1 MPSGEARR
9 GLMRAQCGFGFVWTL
24 LAVAALGIGL
34 AAIGQLWSTQAQ
46 REREAELLFVGRE
59 FRAALTSY
67 YVNSK
72 VGTPAYP
79 ARLTD
84 LLEDRRGPV
93 LRRHLRKIYVDP
105 ITGREDW
112 GLLRTPDGRILGVH
126 SRSGAAP
133 IKTGNFG
140 PGESQFEKAET
151 YADWRFEHV
160 PPRSATPQR
169 R

>member
-1 MPSGEARR
+1 MPSGKARR
-9 GLMRAQCGFGFVWTL
+9 GLRRAQSGFGFVWTL
-24 LAVAALGIGL
+24 LAVAALGVGL

-46 REREAELLFVGRE
+46 REREAELLLVGRE
-59 FRAALTSY
+59 FRAAITSY

-72 VGTPAYP
+72 AGAPAYP
-79 ARLTD
+79 VRLTD

-93 LRRHLRKIYVDP
+93 LRRHLRKMYVDP

-112 GLLRTPDGRILGVH
+112 GLLTTPDGRIRGVH
-126 SRSGAAP
+126 SRSAAMP
-133 IKTGNFG
+133 IKTGNFD

-160 PPRSATPQR
+160 PPRVATPR
-169 R
+169 TR